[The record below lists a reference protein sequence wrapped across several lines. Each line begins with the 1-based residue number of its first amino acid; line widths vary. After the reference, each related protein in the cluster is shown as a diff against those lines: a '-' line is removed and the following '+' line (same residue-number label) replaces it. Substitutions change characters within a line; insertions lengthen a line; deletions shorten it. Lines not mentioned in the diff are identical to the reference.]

1 MNTLL
6 SQGVELMLIG
16 MGVVFV
22 FLMMLVAL
30 VSLMSALVGRFVDIS
45 VPEAA
50 VPPEP
55 GSAGAAARCRCDPS
69 HRAGGARPPPIPTLI
84 RWNFP

>member
-50 VPPEP
+50 ASPSP
-55 GSAGAAARCRCDPS
+55 AAPVSLPDAAVIQAIEQAVHA
-69 HRAGGARPPPIPTLI
+69 HRQSR
-84 RWNFP
+84 R